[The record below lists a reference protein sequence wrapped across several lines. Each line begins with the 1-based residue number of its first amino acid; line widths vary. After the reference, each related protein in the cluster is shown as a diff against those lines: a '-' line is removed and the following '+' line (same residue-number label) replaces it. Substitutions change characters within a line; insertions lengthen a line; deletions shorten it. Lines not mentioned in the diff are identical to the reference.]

1 MADRS
6 TWDAQF
12 GTGLRSQYD
21 FTIHVAT
28 FGTDAAYNNGETYL
42 LILTGEDE
50 DGEVTTEQ
58 LSLGEGWETFD
69 GGFTVKHEKKAIVNK
84 NSVYGKWCA
93 FAADA
98 ITAAKSDFLFDKNP
112 LEAAIWAGTKWHLEE
127 RVVGEAFTGRDGTPV
142 PERKRLMPVSFLGMD
157 TDPVISPVAA
167 SEPSKRDELLARANA
182 AAPAPSNG
190 LSPAETLKVIAQE
203 SSDFSTFVNAAL
215 ALDSVTTDETLAE
228 LVIDSGPNGFYT
240 LNH

>member
-6 TWDAQF
+6 QWDAQF

-50 DGEVTTEQ
+50 DGEVSTEQ
-58 LSLGEGWETFD
+58 LSLGEGWESLD
-69 GGFTVKHEKKAIVNK
+69 GGFTVKHEKKAVVNK

-98 ITAAKSDFLFDKNP
+98 ITQAGSDFLFDKNP

-127 RVVGEAFTGRDGTPV
+127 RVVGEAFTGRDGTAV

-157 TDPVISPVAA
+157 GEAPNSPPTPSV
-167 SEPSKRDELLARANA
+167 SSKRDELLAKAQA
-182 AAPAPSNG
+182 TAPAPTGG
-190 LSPAETLKVIAQE
+190 LSPNETLVNIAKE
-203 SSDFSTFVNAAL
+203 SSDFSTFVNSAL
-215 ALDSVTTDETLAE
+215 ALDSVISDEALSTS
-228 LVIDSGPNGFYT
+228 VIDSGPNGFYA